1 MMTREKQIESIDQL
15 NAHISK
21 QDIVLVFFDTS
32 SWGVGRAV
40 FPKLMDL
47 ANEYNLDVL
56 RVDMDS
62 QPLIKG
68 QFTVFSAP
76 TVLLFSNGREIIRES
91 KFIDFERVDKT
102 LNSLIR

>member
-1 MMTREKQIESIDQL
+1 MGK
-15 NAHISK
+15 
-21 QDIVLVFFDTS
+21 
-32 SWGVGRAV
+32 AV

-47 ANEYNLDVL
+47 ANEYDLDVL
-56 RVDMDS
+56 KVDLGS

-76 TVLLFSNGREIIRES
+76 TVLLFSKGREILRES
-91 KFIDFERVDKT
+91 RFIDFEKIDKT